1 MTKRP
6 FTIKEVR
13 AKECLELGQTNMCE
27 SFNVHVHREYEYF
40 ITITDDYSR
49 YDYVYLLHRKSDVL
63 H

>member
-6 FTIKEVR
+6 FTIKEVK
-13 AKECLELGQTNMCE
+13 AKECLELVHTNMCE

-49 YDYVYLLHRKSDVL
+49 YDYVYLLHKKFDVL